1 MIALHRPPSPALSGL
16 VELYWYYAGWA
27 PGHAR
32 ERLLPSGSMELIF
45 DLTDETRGDAFL
57 VGAQSGAVEIDTSKP
72 QTLLGVHF
80 KPGGAF
86 AFLKPPAHAFR
97 DEEVTLADVWG
108 GLARDLREQFLASRE
123 PEAMFRRLEAT
134 LLRQRVRDLDRH
146 PAVEYALRAFQA
158 PLAASATDVGDAT
171 GLSSRRFIELFKQQV
186 GLTPKLFSRIRRF
199 QHVLR
204 TTQPR
209 AEVDW
214 ADVALECG
222 YFDQAH
228 FIHDFRAFSGLT
240 PGAYRSGRTV
250 FPNHVTFLQ
259 SPAS

>member
-1 MIALHRPPSPALSGL
+1 MIAVHRPPSAALSGL

-57 VGAQSGAVEIDTSKP
+57 VGAQSGSVEIDTSRP

-86 AFLKPPAHAFR
+86 AFLRPPADAFR
-97 DEEVTLADVWG
+97 DEEVTLHEVWG
-108 GLARDLREQFLASRE
+108 SLARELRERFLETRD
-123 PEAMFRRLEAT
+123 PEAMFRLLEAT
-134 LLRQRVRDLDRH
+134 LLRQRVRDLARH
-146 PAVEYALRAFQA
+146 PAVEFALRSFQQ
-158 PLAASATDVGDAT
+158 PLAPKASDVGEAT

-199 QHVLR
+199 QRVLR
-204 TTQPR
+204 LTQPQ
-209 AEVDW
+209 ADVDW
-214 ADVALECG
+214 SDVAFDCG

-228 FIHDFRAFSGLT
+228 FIHDFRGFSGLT
-240 PGAYRSGRTV
+240 PTAYLALRSDHL
-250 FPNHVTFLQ
+250 NHVAL
-259 SPAS
+259 PD

>member
-1 MIALHRPPSPALSGL
+1 MIAIHRPPSPALAGL

-32 ERLLPSGSMELIF
+32 ERLLPSGTMELIF

-57 VGAQSGAVEIDTSKP
+57 VGAQSGSVEIDTSRP

-86 AFLKPPAHAFR
+86 AFLRPPADAFR
-97 DEEVTLADVWG
+97 DEEVVLSDVWG
-108 GLARDLREQFLASRE
+108 SLACEMRERFLETRD
-123 PEAMFRRLEAT
+123 PEAMFRMLEAA
-134 LLRQRVRDLDRH
+134 LLRQRVRDLARH
-146 PAVEYALRAFQA
+146 PAVEFALRAFQA
-158 PLAASATDVGDAT
+158 TPLGPGATDLGEAT
-171 GLSSRRFIELFKQQV
+171 GLSARRFIEVFKQHV

-204 TTQPR
+204 TTRVQ
-209 AEVDW
+209 ADVDW

-228 FIHDFRAFSGLT
+228 FIHDFRGFSGLT
-240 PGAYRSGRTV
+240 PTAYLALRGDHL
-250 FPNHVTFLQ
+250 NHVAL
-259 SPAS
+259 PD